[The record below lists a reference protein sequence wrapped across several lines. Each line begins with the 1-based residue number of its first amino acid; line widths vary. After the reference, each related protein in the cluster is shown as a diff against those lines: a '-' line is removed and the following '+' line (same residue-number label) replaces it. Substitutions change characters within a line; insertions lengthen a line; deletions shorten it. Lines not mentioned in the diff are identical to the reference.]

1 MRRMLLIGA
10 LLAGLLVTGT
20 PAHAGTYV
28 FSCGFVFNPP
38 VIDVDEDIN
47 ILGAGFEPES
57 TVQFFIDGEPLG
69 TVVVSDDADGN
80 IAATFPLPPGFD
92 VDGEYTIT
100 AECPDG
106 NVASNIIIVGAG
118 FVTTTTTAPAPLPD
132 EVVTAPLPVTGSS
145 TAGDLLRIGGGMLL
159 LGGIILVLARRRATS
174 VQPGL

>member
-47 ILGAGFEPES
+47 ILGAGFDPES

-69 TVVVSDDADGN
+69 TVVVSDDVDGN
-80 IAATFPLPPGFD
+80 ISATFPLPPGFD
-92 VDGEYTIT
+92 IDGEYTVT

-118 FVTTTTTAPAPLPD
+118 FVTTTTTTPPDVVVAP
-132 EVVTAPLPVTGSS
+132 APLPVTGSS
-145 TAGDLLRIGGGMLL
+145 STGDLLRIGGGMLL
-159 LGGIILVLARRRATS
+159 LGGIMLVLARRRATS
-174 VQPGL
+174 VQAGL